1 METKG
6 ITNANMKKQ
15 AKALGSDISS
25 KEYREKVLKAAE
37 IFGDEAVRVLN
48 EDLKN
53 AVAAFEKNDWTKEEK
68 FDVPPTRLHMN
79 VVKMKNGGLLLFAPV
94 KVRVS
99 STRTIL
105 YTNN

>member
-6 ITNANMKKQ
+6 ITNAKMKKQ
-15 AKALGSDISS
+15 NKAAGHDISS
-25 KEYREKVLKAAE
+25 KEYREKCLKSAE
-37 IFGDEAVRVLN
+37 IFGDEAVKVVM

-53 AVAAFEKNDWTKEEK
+53 AVAAYEKNDWTKEER

-94 KVRVS
+94 KVG
-99 STRTIL
+99 L
-105 YTNN
+105 L